1 MKQYKKIIDGVT
13 VIKTRNQIVVKRT
26 KTIKDKDGNEKVV
39 NTQIFNPTEEL
50 ILEDGWVEYTPTP
63 LEPNKRK
70 SPMQVMQEV
79 VFEQYNN
86 RTDITNEEA
95 LDRMI
100 IIYDWGHYIGKPLK
114 VGQCVVEGD
123 NVYRVRQDINEVL
136 EVYPPS
142 VVPALYEVIEMIH
155 SGDIDDPIPYIAPME
170 IFKDKYYIEEGVK
183 FICTRDSGV
192 ALTHF
197 LNDLVGIYVEFV

>member
-1 MKQYKKIIDGVT
+1 MKRYIKDG
-13 VIKTRNQIVVKRT
+13 VIKTRNQIV
-26 KTIKDKDGNEKVV
+26 IKKDGR
-39 NTQIFNPTEEL
+39 QYINPTEKL
-50 ILEDGWVEYTPTP
+50 ILEDGWVEYTPVP
-63 LEPNKRK
+63 IEPNKRK
-70 SPMQVMQEV
+70 SPMQVMQEI
-79 VFEQYNN
+79 VFEQYNS

-142 VVPALYEVIEMIH
+142 VVPALYEVIEMTH
-155 SGDIDDPIPYIAPME
+155 SGDINDPIPYVAPME
-170 IFKDKYYIEEGVK
+170 IFKGKYYIEEGIK
-183 FICTRDSGV
+183 FICIRDSGV

>member
-1 MKQYKKIIDGVT
+1 MKRYIKIIDGKE

-50 ILEDGWVEYTPTP
+50 ILEDGWIEYTPAP
-63 LEPNKRK
+63 VEPNKRK
-70 SPMQVMQEV
+70 SPMQVMQEI

-100 IIYDWGHYIGKPLK
+100 IIYDWEHYIGKPLK

-142 VVPALYEVIEMIH
+142 VVPALYEVIEMVH
-155 SGDIDDPIPYIAPME
+155 SGDINDPIPYVAPME
-170 IFKDKYYIEEGVK
+170 IFKGKYYIEEGIK

-192 ALTHF
+192 ALTHS